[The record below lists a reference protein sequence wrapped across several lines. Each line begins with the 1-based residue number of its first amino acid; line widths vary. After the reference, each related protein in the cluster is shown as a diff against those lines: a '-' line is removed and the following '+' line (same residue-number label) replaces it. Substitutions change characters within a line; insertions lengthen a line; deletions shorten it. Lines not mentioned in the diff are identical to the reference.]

1 MPSTPQYE
9 ADDESDGAAYDE
21 AESLL
26 NALDPLPYPQ
36 RMRELATRV
45 RDLHHP
51 LRPVLEALEP
61 RGPYERGVAIIAASI
76 ARDAEWIAAHVAD
89 PDPYIRGHALR
100 VADSLQVPDNV
111 YESALADAPEAI
123 RRGLLR
129 AIAVGRGRT
138 ALADR
143 LIDGLRRDWG
153 DAEAARLL
161 PGCSADTVARLLPA
175 LFHAA
180 TGWRQLAKRHPHA
193 LLDATERELTRLP
206 EAMRGTW
213 WTRYA
218 DAVAAVAPA
227 EPLRVLD
234 LLESL
239 GPATLPQ
246 QLRAHIPAFATAD
259 PQRMVRLILTP
270 AWSGAIGV
278 YSMSASVR
286 RRLARSGAPELI
298 AYGRTLVPYG
308 RLPPLLKALPPAQ
321 RHAFYTEV
329 YESRGAGPL
338 DESLLEALPRSHV
351 ADEARRMA
359 ATAREGGSREMQVL
373 RYESF
378 LPVAEVRERLVEAT
392 RRPAGDDRAEA
403 WPLLVLNAD
412 RSGDPEAV
420 NSVLEEM
427 GRLRNEQDPVREA
440 ALGALARV
448 RPALFTEDAEPRLD
462 RIAVDA
468 VQAPD
473 SSSDSR
479 YHLSRLA
486 VGVLREHAASG
497 RRELVNWALRTLVRI
512 SGNTGAADLGRLDHT
527 LRRGQEHQVYEALRP
542 WIEAGAEKSDY
553 SLAFAL
559 ARAVGRRAA
568 GMPELQELLWQAI
581 RYGRETTAREAVDLW
596 LEPPATRSERA
607 ARILAVEPS
616 AGALPPVQAIVT
628 RCRTDL
634 LDLLLADT
642 PPYGR
647 FLTKGSPWV
656 MGVPPDGVRG
666 RVDRDIRRW
675 VPRQQQAVARQL
687 AALAEDDGLPLWE
700 RATAIEQSA
709 LVPGIGADLVRRWT
723 VSEDA
728 VLAEAALAALA
739 RTDRPADALP
749 ELLAHAGGEHA
760 RVAVYAATQASRHAA
775 PSVLAEPLRAMLLG
789 PDVKVTSRKEAA
801 RLAAVRLPVPRAA
814 ELLTEAYARE
824 GTHRD
829 VRAACVA
836 FAGPLLAEEA
846 VWGLL
851 GDAAGAEPVLRTAV
865 LRVSPLDLSEPH
877 RERYARLVRDVCDTG
892 DPETATLAFDALA
905 RWAPWSPDAPTV
917 LADAAANLAERV
929 SWHAAANGLVTAAAG
944 SERGGEGLLRALRAL
959 AEAEGA
965 APTGAALPGVG
976 GAAPTGEAL
985 RGTGGAP
992 PVAEV
997 LHDVEGALP
1006 TADALQDVEGAAVR
1020 PVHDVEGAPSSVEAP
1035 HDAEDAAPTG
1045 AALHDAEGAPS
1056 AVEVPHGAEGLA
1068 RAVVSLHGAE
1078 GGLPPVEPLHD
1089 AEEQR
1094 DRPARRRIENLVLR
1108 LSLHGRTA
1116 PRPIRP
1122 AALAASELLA
1132 EYDDFVP
1139 QAAEI
1144 VAFHLDLDTEPTRLE
1159 DLAAL
1164 TESRPALAARMA
1176 QEIGDRLR
1184 RQVHE
1189 GDPEA
1194 LLHVARRLTAHGGHA
1209 QGLLAVALTSALGSR
1224 TGWPAPW
1231 REHLRHLRRHAL
1243 PDVRDAAL
1251 AVVTAHE

>member
-9 ADDESDGAAYDE
+9 AEYE
-21 AESLL
+21 ADSLL
-26 NALDPLPYPQ
+26 NVLDPLSYPQ
-36 RMRELATRV
+36 RMRELAARV
-45 RDLHHP
+45 RDMRHP
-51 LRPVLEALEP
+51 LRPVLEALEA
-61 RGPYERGVAIIAASI
+61 RGPYERGIAVVAASV
-76 ARDAEWIAAHVAD
+76 ARDAEWIAARVAD

-100 VADSLQVPDNV
+100 VADSLQVSDSV
-111 YESALADAPEAI
+111 YESVLADAPETI

-129 AIAVGRGRT
+129 AIVAGRRT

-161 PGCSADTVARLLPA
+161 PGCSADRVARLLPE
-175 LFHAA
+175 LFHAV
-180 TGWRQLAKRHPHA
+180 TGWRQLAKRHPDA
-193 LLDATERELTRLP
+193 LLDVAERELTGLP
-206 EAMRGTW
+206 EAMRGAW
-213 WTRYA
+213 WNRYA
-218 DAVAAVAPA
+218 DAVAAVTPA
-227 EPLRVLD
+227 EPLRVLE
-234 LLESL
+234 LLERL
-239 GPATLPQ
+239 GPATLPH
-246 QLRAHIPAFATAD
+246 QLRAHVPAFAAAD
-259 PQRMVRLILTP
+259 PQRMVRLLLTP
-270 AWSGAIGV
+270 AWSGVFGV
-278 YSMSASVR
+278 LGIHSMSATVR

-308 RLPPLLKALPPAQ
+308 GLPPLLEALPPAQ

-329 YESRGAGPL
+329 YEGRGAGPV
-338 DESLLEALPRSHV
+338 DARLLEALPRSHV
-351 ADEARRMA
+351 ADEAHKMA
-359 ATAREGGSREMQVL
+359 AMLREGGSREMEVL
-373 RYESF
+373 RLESF
-378 LPVAEVRERLVEAT
+378 LPVAEVRDRLIEAT
-392 RRPAGDDRAEA
+392 RRPAAEDRVEA
-403 WPLLVLNAD
+403 WPFLIRNAD

-420 NSVLEEM
+420 IAVLEEM

-440 ALGALARV
+440 ALGALCRV
-448 RPALFTEDAEPRLD
+448 RPALFTEDAEPHLD

-473 SSSDSR
+473 SSSDTR

-486 VGVLREHAASG
+486 LGVLREHAANG

-512 SGNTGAADLGRLDHT
+512 SGNTGDADLGRLDHT

-553 SLAFAL
+553 SLTFAL
-559 ARAVGRRAA
+559 TRAVGRRAA

-581 RYGRETTAREAVDLW
+581 RYGADTTAREAVDLW
-596 LEPPATRSERA
+596 LEPPVTRGDRV
-607 ARILAVEPS
+607 ARILSLEPS
-616 AGALPPVQAIVT
+616 AGALPSVQAIVT

-634 LDLLLADT
+634 LDPLLADT

-647 FLTKGSPWV
+647 FLTKGSRWSV
-656 MGVPPDGVRG
+656 W
-666 RVDRDIRRW
+666 VDRDIRRW
-675 VPRQQQAVARQL
+675 APRQQQAVARQL
-687 AALAEDDGLPLWE
+687 AALAEDDGLLLYQ
-700 RATAIEQSA
+700 RTAAVEQSA
-709 LVPGIGADLVRRWT
+709 LVPGIGAGLVRRWT
-723 VSEDA
+723 GSEDV

-739 RTDRPADALP
+739 RTDRPAEALP
-749 ELLAHAGGEHA
+749 ELLAHAGDEHA

-775 PSVLAEPLRAMLLG
+775 PSLLAEQLRAMLLG

-814 ELLTEAYARE
+814 ELLTETYARP

-877 RERYARLVRDVCDTG
+877 RERYARLVRDVCETD
-892 DPETATLAFDALA
+892 DPETATVAFDALA

-965 APTGAALPGVG
+965 LPAVEY
-976 GAAPTGEAL
+976 P
-985 RGTGGAP
+985 
-992 PVAEV
+992 
-997 LHDVEGALP
+997 HDA
-1006 TADALQDVEGAAVR
+1006 
-1020 PVHDVEGAPSSVEAP
+1020 
-1035 HDAEDAAPTG
+1035 HDAEDAA
-1045 AALHDAEGAPS
+1045 
-1056 AVEVPHGAEGLA
+1056 LA
-1068 RAVVSLHGAE
+1068 
-1078 GGLPPVEPLHD
+1078 VEPLHD
-1089 AEEQR
+1089 AEEHR

-1108 LSLHGRTA
+1108 LSLQGRTA
-1116 PRPIRP
+1116 PQSVRP

-1132 EYDDFVP
+1132 GYDDFVQ

-1144 VAFHLDLDTEPTRLE
+1144 AAFHLDLDADPARLE

-1164 TESRPALAARMA
+1164 IEGRPALAVRMA
-1176 QEIGDRLR
+1176 QDVGGRLS

-1189 GDPEA
+1189 GDPEV
-1194 LLHVARRLTAHGGHA
+1194 LLQVTRRLTAHGGHA
-1209 QGLLAVALTSALGSR
+1209 QGLLAVALTGALGIR
-1224 TGWPAPW
+1224 TAWPAPW
-1231 REHLRHLRRHAL
+1231 REHLRLLRRHAL